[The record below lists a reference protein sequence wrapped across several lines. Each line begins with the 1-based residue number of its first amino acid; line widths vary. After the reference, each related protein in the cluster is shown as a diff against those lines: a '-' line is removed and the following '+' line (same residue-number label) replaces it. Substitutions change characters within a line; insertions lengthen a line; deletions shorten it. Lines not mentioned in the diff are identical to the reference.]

1 MVKNSL
7 INKDLQYKMNNNK
20 KAKILLNTYKGF
32 RLSLNLPI
40 HGQNTH
46 SNGKTAKKKIISY
59 YIKLLTFFDLFKC
72 TRNRTPNRSIKSR

>member
-1 MVKNSL
+1 M
-7 INKDLQYKMNNNK
+7 K

-46 SNGKTAKKKIISY
+46 SNGKTAKKKIIITILY
-59 YIKLLTFFDLFKC
+59 KIINFL
-72 TRNRTPNRSIKSR
+72 